1 MGNGIGPHF
10 PGFLVPF
17 PRTRFSIG
25 LPPLWL
31 RLIEARHGV
40 EERKGERT
48 GATPPFFGVSP
59 CPHPLFI
66 SHVCVRTRS
75 PPVGVAPLSFI
86 PAGRLGLGPDN
97 RKRSQM
103 KSPHIASV
111 VGRRKPVDRAGD
123 VGRNRGSSSTV
134 RTVEIGADRRET
146 HQCSPT
152 QAQDAAAHFDG
163 QLTHHH

>member
-1 MGNGIGPHF
+1 MARALRP
-10 PGFLVPF
+10 
-17 PRTRFSIG
+17 PR
-25 LPPLWL
+25 
-31 RLIEARHGV
+31 
-40 EERKGERT
+40 
-48 GATPPFFGVSP
+48 
-59 CPHPLFI
+59 
-66 SHVCVRTRS
+66 
-75 PPVGVAPLSFI
+75 GVAPCPFI

-134 RTVEIGADRRET
+134 RTGEIGADRRET

-163 QLTHHH
+163 LGLLPIPDRSLPVVSTASAAPTTCFLITCLITCITPPFQRRLQKRNTPFSAWPPPPPRNHTYLWMSARPNRL